1 MEPELEKGI
10 AAESKRLGLSL
21 NKTIKKLLR
30 KSMNLPKKQAKKAD
44 FSDIAGTWTQEEYDE
59 FERNT
64 AVFEEI
70 DEEMWK

>member
-1 MEPELEKGI
+1 
-10 AAESKRLGLSL
+10 
-21 NKTIKKLLR
+21 
-30 KSMNLPKKQAKKAD
+30 MNLPKKQAKKAD
-44 FSDIAGTWTQEEYDE
+44 FSDVAGTWTQEEYDE